1 MKILLITNKLKTIT
15 IISNFITLNISNNIS
30 VLLANDT
37 QSAKLILS
45 EHYINLIIW
54 ENNMFDLNFYKENL
68 TFIPIILVNDF
79 YDYDKL
85 TLKNFKCVSLD
96 KLTLLSYYIHKYISL
111 SDTLEN
117 TKLAILKEL
126 MYLGFNVRHNGTKY
140 ITESILILKF
150 YCKNSNLKDIYS
162 IIARKHSTTS
172 ENIKSNILKSINY
185 MYYEADFSKLE
196 TYFSLAEDIKPTPKQ
211 VILTVLNNV

>member
-1 MKILLITNKLKTIT
+1 M
-15 IISNFITLNISNNIS
+15 
-30 VLLANDT
+30 LANDK

-45 EHYINLIIW
+45 EHDINLVIW
-54 ENNMFDLNFYKENL
+54 ENNIFDLNFYKENL

-111 SDTLEN
+111 SDTFEN
-117 TKLAILKEL
+117 TKLTILKEL
-126 MYLGFNVRHNGTKY
+126 IYLGFNVRHNGTKY

-150 YCKNSNLKDIYS
+150 FCKNSNLKDIYS
-162 IIARKHSTTS
+162 IIARKHSTS
-172 ENIKSNILKSINY
+172 CNIFKFCYLSFFIAYILIYFITLYVVLFIFKANSY
-185 MYYEADFSKLE
+185 LYEDLI
-196 TYFSLAEDIKPTPKQ
+196 DISF
-211 VILTVLNNV
+211 